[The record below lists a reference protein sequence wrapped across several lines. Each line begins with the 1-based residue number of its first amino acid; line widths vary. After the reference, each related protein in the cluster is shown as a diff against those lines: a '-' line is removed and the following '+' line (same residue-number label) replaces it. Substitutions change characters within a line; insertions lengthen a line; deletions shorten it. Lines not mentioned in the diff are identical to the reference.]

1 MSNERLRSV
10 LRNLPSGVMVRVDHH
25 ALVGNDLHLVVRPD
39 ALVPL
44 ARHLREEHQANLV
57 TLHATDDRA
66 LEGCFKLHLLM
77 ALNGPDAF
85 VSATAPLGMGEWR
98 YESLTP
104 SINDA
109 DWYEREI
116 QDMFGLVAIGH
127 PDPRPLVL
135 HEDWPDGKYPLRKD
149 FPAGERPPRVNGE
162 FHFTKVEG
170 EGVYEIPVGPVHAGV
185 IEPGHF
191 RFSVAG
197 EPIINLEVRLGYVHR
212 GVEKLSESTPY
223 RKGVYLAERIS
234 GDNSVAHSTAYC
246 QVIES
251 LASCEVP
258 ERAEYIRTLMLE
270 LERLYNLFGDIAGIA
285 LDTALSVPA
294 ANGYLLREKAM
305 NLNECL
311 TGSRLLRS
319 VNVLGGV
326 RHDLTPNDREKV
338 LATVVKLKLEFDD
351 LVTLM
356 LTSPSMMDRV
366 ETTGKLS
373 REMAVDLNVVG
384 PPARASGVDRDV
396 RRDHPYAAYGRLNFL
411 VPKQTS
417 GDVNAR
423 MRVKMDEVRESFSL
437 IEQALDS
444 MPAGLVRSKL
454 GNVPQG
460 HIAYSLVESPRGE
473 IVHWIMAGRG
483 APARHKVRDASFC
496 NWLAMEQ
503 AVLGN
508 IVPDFPLINKSFNL
522 SYAGND
528 L

>member
-1 MSNERLRSV
+1 MSEDQVREV
-10 LRNLPSGVMVRVDHH
+10 LRRMPASVMVRVDQYEVKGKE
-25 ALVGNDLHLVVRPD
+25 LRMVVRPD
-39 ALVPL
+39 AMVPL
-44 ARHLREEHQANLV
+44 ALHLRQEHKARLV

-66 LEGCFKLHLLM
+66 LEGVFKLHLLM
-77 ALNGPDAF
+77 VPLGMDAF
-85 VSATAPLGMGEWR
+85 VSATTSLGLGEWR

-116 QDMFGLVAIGH
+116 QDMFGLMAIGH
-127 PDPRPLVL
+127 PDPRPLAL
-135 HEDWPDGKYPLRKD
+135 HEDWPEGRYPLRKD
-149 FPAGERPPRVNGE
+149 FPLEERPPRVNGE
-162 FHFTKVEG
+162 YHFTKVEG

-212 GVEKLSESTPY
+212 GIEKLSESTPY
-223 RKGVYLAERIS
+223 TKGVYLAERIS
-234 GDNSVAHSTAYC
+234 GDNSMAHSTAYC
-246 QVIES
+246 QAVES
-251 LASCEVP
+251 LASCPVP
-258 ERAEYIRTLMLE
+258 ERAEYIRTVMLE
-270 LERLYNLFGDIAGIA
+270 LERLYNLLGDIAGIA
-285 LDTALSVPA
+285 LDTALTVAA
-294 ANGYLLREKAM
+294 ANGYVLREKAM

-326 RHDLTPNDREKV
+326 RRDLTSNDREKV
-338 LATVVKLKLEFDD
+338 LATMVKLKLEFED

-356 LTSPSMMDRV
+356 TTSPSMMDRV
-366 ETTGKLS
+366 ETTGVLT
-373 REMAVDLNVVG
+373 REMAMDLNVVG
-384 PPARASGVDRDV
+384 PAARASGVDRDV
-396 RRDHPYAAYGRLNFL
+396 RRDHPYAAYDRLDFL
-411 VPKQTS
+411 VPTHSS

-423 MRVKMDEVRESFSL
+423 MRVKMGEVRESFSL
-437 IEQALDS
+437 IDQALDR
-444 MPAGLVRSKL
+444 MPPGPIRGKL
-454 GNVPQG
+454 GTGSLGQ
-460 HIAYSLVESPRGE
+460 IAYSLVESPRGE
-473 IVHWIMAGRG
+473 IVHWMMAGRG
-483 APARHKVRDASFC
+483 SPARHKVRDASFC

-522 SYAGND
+522 SYSGND